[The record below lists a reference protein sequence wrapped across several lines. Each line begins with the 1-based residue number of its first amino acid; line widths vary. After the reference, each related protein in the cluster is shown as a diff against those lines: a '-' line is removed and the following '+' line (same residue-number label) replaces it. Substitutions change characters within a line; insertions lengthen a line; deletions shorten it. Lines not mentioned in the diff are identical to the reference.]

1 MSRRCLRSMHCNTW
15 RFQSPSS
22 CFRRAWLSTAA
33 LPRRCL
39 CMCDIHSRVSA
50 YAFGCPLCQHCCCC
64 FVNHLAYCI
73 WLIISMLTDHVDG
86 VACGPLGLSL
96 WSVVYRLSTKF
107 VIGRRRALLV
117 TPSAA
122 PSCTWRQHGSLTLT
136 SWVSG
141 ALVFLLRAS
150 SGLAMLGSPWN
161 GDCLWVR

>member
-1 MSRRCLRSMHCNTW
+1 MLHRIAAWKASHPVSYLQRTHSSTSILHLQLAHGSASRRCLRSMHCNTW

-73 WLIISMLTDHVDG
+73 WLIISMLTDHVDSF
-86 VACGPLGLSL
+86 VVL
-96 WSVVYRLSTKF
+96 WSCRCGVLCTALSTKF

-122 PSCTWRQHGSLTLT
+122 PSCTCRQHGSL
-136 SWVSG
+136 
-141 ALVFLLRAS
+141 
-150 SGLAMLGSPWN
+150 
-161 GDCLWVR
+161 